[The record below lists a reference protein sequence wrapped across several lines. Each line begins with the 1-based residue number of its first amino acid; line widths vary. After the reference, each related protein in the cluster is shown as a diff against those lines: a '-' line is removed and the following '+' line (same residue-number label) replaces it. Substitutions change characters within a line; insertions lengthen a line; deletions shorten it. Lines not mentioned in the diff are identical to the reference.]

1 MNVQKP
7 ENLIQQKS
15 ANPTA
20 YSYKNNNIRGF
31 YLIKCL
37 YNHFVSLKSNV
48 ANKLNC
54 GLSCVK
60 YSFIL

>member
-15 ANPTA
+15 ANPTDIKQYNKTA
-20 YSYKNNNIRGF
+20 RF
-31 YLIKCL
+31 YFIKFMN
-37 YNHFVSLKSNV
+37 NHFVSLKYNV